1 MNLRQI
7 KFLKSAFPYIGD
19 AVYKC
24 FLCARKNLLSISQEM
39 KLADLE
45 ASSGWVKRFKKW
57 FGIKS
62 RLFHGETGRINHER
76 GENLQQEIGHYCSDD
91 I

>member
-1 MNLRQI
+1 
-7 KFLKSAFPYIGD
+7 
-19 AVYKC
+19 
-24 FLCARKNLLSISQEM
+24 M